1 VPSTFFE
8 AYNAAREILM
18 KLGWRIAIFLIGA
31 ALLFFGWHKAH
42 SDVVNL
48 QNTGSAAVGS
58 TEVLVMLGG
67 FVMLM
72 AFAPSQ
78 EMLGRWMA
86 LKKPKKARP
95 AHFKR
100 KR

>member
-1 VPSTFFE
+1 
-8 AYNAAREILM
+8 M
-18 KLGWRIAIFLIGA
+18 KLWLRITIFLAG
-31 ALLFFGWHKAH
+31 LGVLFFAWHRTH
-42 SDVVNL
+42 NEMLNL
-48 QNTGSAAVGS
+48 QNPGNANTTGSA
-58 TEVLVMLGG
+58 EILVIVGG

-95 AHFKR
+95 AQFR
-100 KR
+100 RRRQRG

>member
-1 VPSTFFE
+1 
-8 AYNAAREILM
+8 M
-18 KLGWRIAIFLIGA
+18 KLWLRITIFLAGA
-31 ALLFFGWHKAH
+31 GILFFAWHKAH
-42 SDVVNL
+42 NEMLNL
-48 QNTGSAAVGS
+48 QNPGNGNSAGSAEILVVVGS
-58 TEVLVMLGG
+58 

-95 AHFKR
+95 AQFRRRRHSG
-100 KR
+100 

>member
-1 VPSTFFE
+1 
-8 AYNAAREILM
+8 M
-18 KLGWRIAIFLIGA
+18 KLWLRITIFLTGA
-31 ALLFFGWHKAH
+31 GILFFGWLKAH
-42 SDVVNL
+42 ADVTNL
-48 QNTGSAAVGS
+48 QSPARANVVSS
-58 TEVLVMLGG
+58 SELLVMIGG

-95 AHFKR
+95 AQFR
-100 KR
+100 RRRQRG

>member
-1 VPSTFFE
+1 
-8 AYNAAREILM
+8 M
-18 KLGWRIAIFLIGA
+18 KLWLRITIFLTGA
-31 ALLFFGWHKAH
+31 GLLFFAWRKAH
-42 SDVVNL
+42 NEMLNL
-48 QNTGSAAVGS
+48 QNPAIGNSAGSAEILLIVGS
-58 TEVLVMLGG
+58 

-95 AHFKR
+95 AQFR
-100 KR
+100 RRRQRG